1 MKKYLIIIC
10 LALAV
15 LCAWLGQALS
25 RCNKDRERLQNN
37 QNALMQEVR
46 LYETKLGESAASVQR
61 LQLTK
66 DELEGKYKA
75 ICQEASDLGIK
86 LKRLQSVSQTTT
98 QAEIHA
104 KAEIRDSIVYKPEI
118 HLVDTLKAF
127 SWKDPPWAFVE
138 GVIDSGKVDLSIST
152 NDSIIQLVHRV
163 PKKFLFF
170 RFGTKAIRQEVIS
183 KNPHNR
189 IRYSEYIE
197 LTK

>member
-75 ICQEASDLGIK
+75 ICQEAEDLGIK

-127 SWKDPPWAFVE
+127 CWKDPPWAFVD

-152 NDSIIQLVHRV
+152 NDTIIQIVHRV

-189 IRYSEYIE
+189 IIYSEYIE
-197 LTK
+197 LEK

>member
-75 ICQEASDLGIK
+75 ICQEAEDLGIK

-127 SWKDPPWAFVE
+127 CWKDPPWAFVD

-152 NDSIIQLVHRV
+152 NDTIIQIVHRV

>member
-75 ICQEASDLGIK
+75 ICQEAEDLGIK

-127 SWKDPPWAFVE
+127 CWKDPPWAFVE

-152 NDSIIQLVHRV
+152 NDTIIQIVHRV

>member
-25 RCNKDRERLQNN
+25 RCNKDMERLQNN

-75 ICQEASDLGIK
+75 ICQEAEDLGIK
-86 LKRLQSVSQTTT
+86 LKRLQSISQTTT

-104 KAEIRDSIVYKPEI
+104 KAEIRDSIIYKPEI

-127 SWKDPPWAFVE
+127 CWKDPPWAFVD

-152 NDSIIQLVHRV
+152 NDTIIQIVHRV

-170 RFGTKAIRQEVIS
+170 RFGTKAIRQEIIS

-189 IRYSEYIE
+189 IIYSEYIE
-197 LTK
+197 LKK

>member
-15 LCAWLGQALS
+15 LSAWLAQALF
-25 RCNKDRERLQNN
+25 RCNEDKERLQRN
-37 QNALMQEVR
+37 QDALMQEVG
-46 LYETKLGESAASVQR
+46 LYETKLGESAASVLR

-66 DELEGKYKA
+66 DELEGKYNA

-127 SWKDPPWAFVE
+127 RWKDPPWAFVD

-152 NDSIIQLVHRV
+152 NDTIIQIVHRV

-170 RFGTKAIRQEVIS
+170 RFGTKAIRQEIIS

-197 LTK
+197 LKK

>member
-66 DELEGKYKA
+66 DELEGKYKS
-75 ICQEASDLGIK
+75 ICQEAEDLGIK

-127 SWKDPPWAFVE
+127 CWKDPPWAFVD

-152 NDSIIQLVHRV
+152 NDTIIQIVHRV

>member
-75 ICQEASDLGIK
+75 ICQEAEDLGIK

-127 SWKDPPWAFVE
+127 CWKDPPWAFVD

-152 NDSIIQLVHRV
+152 NDTIIQIVHRV

-170 RFGTKAIRQEVIS
+170 RFGTKAIRQEIIS

-197 LTK
+197 LKK

>member
-1 MKKYLIIIC
+1 MKKYLIIMC

-75 ICQEASDLGIK
+75 ICQEAEDLGIK

-127 SWKDPPWAFVE
+127 CWKDPPWAFVD

-152 NDSIIQLVHRV
+152 NDTIIQIVHRV

-170 RFGTKAIRQEVIS
+170 RFGTKAIRQEIIT
-183 KNPHNR
+183 KNPYNR

-197 LTK
+197 LKK

>member
-10 LALAV
+10 LALAA

-75 ICQEASDLGIK
+75 ICQEAEDLGIK

-127 SWKDPPWAFVE
+127 CWKDPPWAFVE

-152 NDSIIQLVHRV
+152 NDTIIQIVHRV
-163 PKKFLFF
+163 PKKFWFF

>member
-25 RCNKDRERLQNN
+25 GCNKDRERLQNN

-75 ICQEASDLGIK
+75 ICQEAEDLGIK

-127 SWKDPPWAFVE
+127 CWKDPPWAFVD

-152 NDSIIQLVHRV
+152 NDTIIQIVHRV

>member
-15 LCAWLGQALS
+15 VCAWLGQELS

-75 ICQEASDLGIK
+75 ICQEAEDLGIK

-127 SWKDPPWAFVE
+127 CWKDPPWAFVD

-152 NDSIIQLVHRV
+152 NDTIIQIVHRV

-170 RFGTKAIRQEVIS
+170 RFGTKAIRQEIIS

-189 IRYSEYIE
+189 IIYSEYIE
-197 LTK
+197 LKK

>member
-15 LCAWLGQALS
+15 LCAWLGQELS

-75 ICQEASDLGIK
+75 ICQEAEDLGIK
-86 LKRLQSVSQTTT
+86 LKLLQSVSQTTT

-127 SWKDPPWAFVE
+127 CWKDPPWAFVD

-152 NDSIIQLVHRV
+152 NDTIIQIVHRV

-170 RFGTKAIRQEVIS
+170 RFGTKAIRQEIIS

-197 LTK
+197 LKK

>member
-15 LCAWLGQALS
+15 LCAWFGQALS

-75 ICQEASDLGIK
+75 ICQEAEDLGIK

-127 SWKDPPWAFVE
+127 CWKDPPWAFVD

-152 NDSIIQLVHRV
+152 NDTIIQIVHRV
-163 PKKFLFF
+163 PKKFLCF

>member
-37 QNALMQEVR
+37 QNTLMQEVR

-75 ICQEASDLGIK
+75 ICQEAEDLGIK

-127 SWKDPPWAFVE
+127 CWKDPPWAFVE

-152 NDSIIQLVHRV
+152 NDTIIQIVHRV
-163 PKKFLFF
+163 PKKFWFF

>member
-15 LCAWLGQALS
+15 LCAWLGQELS

-37 QNALMQEVR
+37 QNAMMQEVR

-75 ICQEASDLGIK
+75 ICQEAEDLGIK

-127 SWKDPPWAFVE
+127 CWKDPPWAFVD

-152 NDSIIQLVHRV
+152 NDTIIQIVHRV

-170 RFGTKAIRQEVIS
+170 RFGTKAIRQEIIS

-189 IRYSEYIE
+189 IIYSEYIE
-197 LTK
+197 LKK

>member
-75 ICQEASDLGIK
+75 ICQEAEDLGIK

-127 SWKDPPWAFVE
+127 CWKDPPWAFVD

-152 NDSIIQLVHRV
+152 NDTIIQIVHRV

-170 RFGTKAIRQEVIS
+170 RFGTKAIRQEIIS

-189 IRYSEYIE
+189 IIYSEYIE
-197 LTK
+197 LKK

>member
-15 LCAWLGQALS
+15 LCAWLGQELS

-75 ICQEASDLGIK
+75 ICQEAEDLGIK

-127 SWKDPPWAFVE
+127 CWKDPPWAFVD

-152 NDSIIQLVHRV
+152 NDTIIQIVHRV

-170 RFGTKAIRQEVIS
+170 RFGTKAIRQEIIS

-189 IRYSEYIE
+189 IIYSEYIE
-197 LTK
+197 LKK

>member
-66 DELEGKYKA
+66 DELEGKYKS
-75 ICQEASDLGIK
+75 ICQEAEDLGIK

-127 SWKDPPWAFVE
+127 CWKDPPWAFVE

-152 NDSIIQLVHRV
+152 NDTIIQIVHRV

>member
-15 LCAWLGQALS
+15 LCAWLGQELS

-75 ICQEASDLGIK
+75 ICQEAEDLGIK

-127 SWKDPPWAFVE
+127 CWKDPPWAFVD

-152 NDSIIQLVHRV
+152 NDTIIQIVHRV

-170 RFGTKAIRQEVIS
+170 RFGTKAIRQEIIS

-189 IRYSEYIE
+189 IIYSE
-197 LTK
+197 

>member
-46 LYETKLGESAASVQR
+46 LYETKLGESAASVLR

-75 ICQEASDLGIK
+75 ICQEAEDLGIK

-127 SWKDPPWAFVE
+127 CWKDPPWAFVD

-152 NDSIIQLVHRV
+152 NDTIIQIVHRV

-197 LTK
+197 LKK